1 MHRRSRGQLR
11 ERFVRIGDSSSRAGL
26 PSSSLNVAT
35 GNSLVLP
42 EAAAGSKL
50 PVESL
55 DRGVNSLTEKLAG
68 LPSRPGVY
76 LMRESGGKVI
86 YVGKAKDL
94 RARVRSYFNHGDE
107 RSQVEFLVRRVAD
120 IDTLVTSN
128 DKEALIL
135 ENNLIKQYKP
145 RYNIRLKDDK
155 SYLSI
160 KVTTQHAWPRILA
173 TRKIVKDG
181 NRYFGPFSSALAARE
196 TIDIIEKHFQ
206 LRNCTDHNFRNR
218 SRPCL
223 QYQIKRCLGPCVLP
237 VAPEVYREQVRQTL
251 LFIEGRQQELI
262 AELKQR
268 MLEKS
273 EALEFEAAARIRDQI
288 QAVEKTLEKQRMVA
302 HWGSDQDVF
311 GLYREG
317 GFIEVQVLLVR
328 QGKLT
333 SSQSYS
339 LTDLEF
345 PDEEV
350 IGSLLSQFYQGQR
363 FIPEEILLPVELED
377 GAVREEYL
385 AEHKGKSV
393 KILSPQRGDR
403 RHLVDMAIDNAKQSF
418 ADRHDQAKAREKML
432 RELQSSLRLKNYP
445 RRIECFD
452 ISTIHGAHA
461 VGSMV
466 TFIDGE
472 PDKNLY
478 RHFRI
483 KTIGAESGGDDFG
496 MMLEMLKR
504 RFSRGKEEGELPE
517 LIVVDG
523 GKGQLAMALEA
534 MAEVGIDGVEAVGLA
549 KMRVEAAPRS
559 AEIERSEERVFL
571 PGQSNPVVL
580 KRNSNALFLLQRV
593 RDEAHRFAIT
603 HHRKLRSQQ
612 TLSSALDGI
621 PGIGGVRKRALLRAF
636 GSIKRIEG
644 ASLEELMKLP
654 SMTEKLAQLVLDEL
668 KGNPQAEN

>member
-1 MHRRSRGQLR
+1 MKT
-11 ERFVRIGDSSSRAGL
+11 IA
-26 PSSSLNVAT
+26 
-35 GNSLVLP
+35 
-42 EAAAGSKL
+42 
-50 PVESL
+50 
-55 DRGVNSLTEKLAG
+55 EKLAN

-76 LMRESGGKVI
+76 LMRDKAGKVI

-94 RARVRSYFNHGDE
+94 RSRVRAYFNSADE
-107 RSQVEFLVRRVAD
+107 RSQVQFLVQR
-120 IDTLVTSN
+120 IDDFETLVTTS

-160 KVTTQHAWPRILA
+160 KVTTGHAWPRIFA

-181 NRYFGPFSSALAARE
+181 SRYFGPFSSAVAARE
-196 TIDIIEKHFQ
+196 TIDIIERHFL

-223 QYQIKRCLGPCVLP
+223 QYQIKRCMAPCVLSVP
-237 VAPEVYREQVRQTL
+237 AEVYREHVRQAM
-251 LFIEGRQQELI
+251 LFIDGKRQELV
-262 AELKQR
+262 AELRQKMQQ
-268 MLEKS
+268 KS

-302 HWGSDQDVF
+302 HWGADQDIF

-333 SSQSYS
+333 ENLSYS
-339 LTDLEF
+339 LEDLEF
-345 PDEEV
+345 PDEEIV
-350 IGSLLSQFYQGQR
+350 ASVLTQFYQGPR
-363 FIPEEILLPVELED
+363 FVPDEILVPVELED
-377 GAVREEYL
+377 RDARAEYL
-385 AEHKGKSV
+385 SERKGK
-393 KILSPQRGDR
+393 KIEILCPQRGDK
-403 RHLVDMAIDNAKQSF
+403 RHLVQMAEDNAKQSF
-418 ADRHDQAKAREKML
+418 SERHDQERAREKML
-432 RELQSSLRLKNYP
+432 RELERSLHLKRYP
-445 RRIECFD
+445 QRIECFD

-466 TFIDGE
+466 TFINGE
-472 PDKNLY
+472 PDKSFY

-483 KTIGAESGGDDFG
+483 RTIDASSGGDDFG

-504 RFSRGKEEGELPE
+504 RFARGKQDADLPD

-523 GKGQLAMALEA
+523 GRGQLAMALTA
-534 MAEVGIDGVEAVGLA
+534 MAELGIEGVDAVGLA
-549 KMRVEAAPRS
+549 KMRVQAAARS

-571 PGQSNPVVL
+571 PGQSNPVIL

-603 HHRKLRSQQ
+603 HHRKLRSRQ
-612 TLSSALDGI
+612 TLYSALDRI
-621 PGIGGVRKRALLRAF
+621 PGVGGARKRALLRAF
-636 GSIKRIEG
+636 GSVKRIE
-644 ASLEELMKLP
+644 AATLEELLQVPLMNQRI
-654 SMTEKLAQLVLDEL
+654 AQEIL
-668 KGNPQAEN
+668 QALHDPLH

>member
-1 MHRRSRGQLR
+1 M
-11 ERFVRIGDSSSRAGL
+11 
-26 PSSSLNVAT
+26 
-35 GNSLVLP
+35 SLVQD
-42 EAAAGSKL
+42 KL
-50 PVESL
+50 T
-55 DRGVNSLTEKLAG
+55 N

-76 LMRESGGKVI
+76 LMRDKGGKVI

-94 RARVRSYFNHGDE
+94 RSRVRAYFNCPDE
-107 RSQVEFLVRRVAD
+107 RSQIQFLVRRVED
-120 IDTLVTSN
+120 LETLVTSN

-160 KVTTQHAWPRILA
+160 KVTTQHPWPRILA

-181 NRYFGPFSSALAARE
+181 NRYFGPFSSAVAARE

-223 QYQIKRCLGPCVLP
+223 QYQIKRCMAPCVLP
-237 VAPEVYREQVRQTL
+237 VPEEAYREQVRQAL
-251 LFIEGRQQELI
+251 LFIDGKQQELI
-262 AELKQR
+262 DELKQR
-268 MLEKS
+268 MQAKS
-273 EALEFEAAARIRDQI
+273 DALEFEAAARIRDQI

-302 HWGSDQDVF
+302 HWGADQDIF

-333 SSQSYS
+333 DNLSYS
-339 LTDLEF
+339 LEDLEF
-345 PDEEV
+345 PDEEIV
-350 IGSLLSQFYQGQR
+350 GSLLTQFYQGQR
-363 FIPEEILLPVELED
+363 FIPDEILLPVALED
-377 GAVREEYL
+377 RDARQEYL
-385 AEHKGKSV
+385 SERKGKGIE
-393 KILSPQRGDR
+393 ILWPQRGDR
-403 RHLVDMAIDNAKQSF
+403 RHLVQMAEDNAKQSF
-418 ADRHDQAKAREKML
+418 SERHDQEKAREKML
-432 RELQSSLRLKNYP
+432 RELQAQLRLKRYP
-445 RRIECFD
+445 QRVECFD

-466 TFIDGE
+466 TFINGE

-483 KTIGAESGGDDFG
+483 RTVDPSSGGDDFG
-496 MMLEMLKR
+496 MMLEVLRR
-504 RFSRGKEEGELPE
+504 RFARGKEEADLPD

-523 GKGQLAMALEA
+523 GKGQLAMALTA
-534 MAEVGIDGVEAVGLA
+534 MAEIGIEGVEAVGLA
-549 KMRVEAAPRS
+549 KMRVQAAARS
-559 AEIERSEERVFL
+559 REIERLEERVFL
-571 PGQSNPVVL
+571 PGQSNAVIL

-603 HHRKLRSQQ
+603 HHRKLRSKQ
-612 TLSSALDGI
+612 TLYSALDRI
-621 PGIGGVRKRALLRAF
+621 PGVGGVRKRALLRAF
-636 GSIKRIEG
+636 GSVKRIEE
-644 ASLEELMKLP
+644 ATLEELLKVP
-654 SMTEKLAQLVLDEL
+654 SMNEKIAQEILQTLSVA
-668 KGNPQAEN
+668 PR